1 MANYNFD
8 EHWKFSNEIR
18 VEYGQYTKQSF
29 IPMTGKTFKS
39 GRPKWIALF
48 TEQESG
54 YVHKHEAMQL
64 VSKKTGKPYYKVCV
78 QTMDAQERDR
88 EIALNRKKAAE
99 EEEED
104 ELFGLMDE

>member
-1 MANYNFD
+1 MANFNFD
-8 EHWKFSNEIR
+8 EHWKFSNEVR

-29 IPMTGKTFKS
+29 IPMTGKSFKS

-54 YVHKHEAMQL
+54 DVHKHEAMQL
-64 VSKKTGKPYYKVCV
+64 VSKKTGKPYYKVCI
-78 QTMDAQERDR
+78 QSMDEQERAR

-99 EEEED
+99 EAEEEA
-104 ELFGLMDE
+104 LFGLMDE